1 VIPGRPV
8 VLAYHGIGAADD
20 AADPRRLLT
29 SPEHLA
35 EHVSL
40 LQRRGYRFV
49 LAGELAGHGPP
60 PPRTASLTFDDGWR
74 NWTTAAVPVLQSLGV
89 RATFFVCPG
98 LFGGRHPDL
107 GGEAGAL
114 IDEDEARALH
124 RAGME
129 LGSHTLSHRDLRRLD
144 DAELGDELRESKR
157 AVEALTGE
165 PCRTLAYPYGL
176 YDERVVRA
184 AGDAGYELAFA
195 WLPGP
200 WRPLEAPRLPAP
212 PRHGSQ
218 RLALKLMGIRRAG
231 R

>member
-8 VLAYHGIGAADD
+8 VLVYHGVGAADD
-20 AADPRRLLT
+20 DADPARLLT

-49 LAGELAGHGPP
+49 PAGELAADVAPG
-60 PPRTASLTFDDGWR
+60 PRTAALTFDDGFR
-74 NWTTAAVPVLQSLGV
+74 NWLTTALPLLRALGV

-98 LFGGRHPDL
+98 LFGGRHPHVA
-107 GGEAGAL
+107 GEAGEL
-114 IDEDEARALH
+114 LDTGEVRELH
-124 RAGME
+124 DAGME
-129 LGSHTLSHRDLRRLD
+129 IGSHSLGHPDLRGLD
-144 DAELGDELRESKR
+144 DATLERELRESKQ

-165 PCRTLAYPYGL
+165 ACRALAYPYGL
-176 YDERVVRA
+176 YDERVARA
-184 AGDAGYELAFA
+184 AQKAGYEIAYG

-200 WRPLEAPRLPAP
+200 WRRFEAPRLPAP
-212 PRHGSQ
+212 PRHGAR
-218 RLALKLMGIRRAG
+218 RLALKLLGVRRRG